1 MLAMG
6 VRAFGSARAIEQLEV
21 DKPVPKP
28 GEAIVRVRFAGVNHI
43 DIAMRSGA
51 FSKSAANRTEL
62 PLILG
67 MEGSG
72 EVEAVGAGVGAIKAG
87 DRVAYCLSP
96 GSYAEYAAVPAWR
109 LVKLPD
115 AVPLDTG
122 AAMMLQGS
130 TAHYLA
136 RSAFPIGE
144 GDVALV
150 HAGAGGVGQLLIQL
164 ARLNGAVVIA
174 TVGGA
179 QDKGAIARSR
189 GAAHVVYRDQGED
202 LHKAVM
208 EITSGAGVNV
218 VYDGI
223 GKDTYADSLRCVA
236 KRGALVN
243 FGQVS
248 GPVERVVPQELGEQ
262 GSIFFTR
269 PHLADYMRDAAEIG
283 ARARDLFELYLAG
296 RLAVPVDRVY
306 PLDGAGEA
314 HGVLEARK
322 ARGKLLLKVV

>member
-6 VRAFGSARAIEQLEV
+6 VRAFGPARAIERLEMQ
-21 DKPVPKP
+21 KPVAKP
-28 GEAIVRVRFAGVNHI
+28 GEAIVRIRFAGVNHI
-43 DIAMRSGA
+43 DAAMRSGFFA
-51 FSKSAANRTEL
+51 KSTGHKTDL
-62 PLILG
+62 PLVLG
-67 MEGSG
+67 MEGAG
-72 EVEAVGAGVGAIKAG
+72 EVDSVGEGVSGLKAG
-87 DRVAYCLSP
+87 DRVAYCLSQ

-109 LVKLPD
+109 LVRLPD
-115 AVPLDTG
+115 GVPLDTG

-130 TAHYLA
+130 TAHYLT
-136 RSAFPIGE
+136 RSAFPIRE

-150 HAGAGGVGQLLIQL
+150 HAGAGGVGQLVIQL

-189 GAAHVVYRDQGED
+189 GAAHVFYRGQGDD
-202 LHKAVM
+202 LRKAVM
-208 EITSGAGVNV
+208 EITNGAGVNV

-236 KRGALVN
+236 RRGVLVSY
-243 FGQVS
+243 GQAS
-248 GPVERVVPQELGEQ
+248 GPVEKVVPQELGEQ

-269 PHLADYMRDAAEIG
+269 PHLADYMRDAAEVG
-283 ARARDLFELYLAG
+283 ARARDLFDLYLAG
-296 RLAVPVDRVY
+296 RLAVPIDRVY

-314 HGVLEARK
+314 HGVLESGK